1 MWTDLLTLHTAL
13 LSFSSIRL
21 HTGRVDRAADVL
33 LQLAT
38 GLRFESNDVVRA
50 LLRAR
55 DYS

>member
-1 MWTDLLTLHTAL
+1 MWTLHTAL

-21 HTGRVDRAADVL
+21 HTGRVDVL
-33 LQLAT
+33 LQLVT